1 MPPSG
6 QTSPQLNPASAAP
19 DVSYPQFV
27 EVLSLLAGSA
37 AGRLRSLYPDVA
49 GAEPGI
55 SARGASR
62 ADEHVVGGSAAS
74 RPGVVSAGQSKLSA
88 LEKESTGASEGS
100 GKHTRRRNDADSVVH
115 RHIGRKGHEAS
126 RLRGALGRWGA
137 YFRGCLNESSVSQE
151 RLADARA

>member
-1 MPPSG
+1 MLPAPRQGQALKNVPPSG

-19 DVSYPQFV
+19 DISYPQFV

-49 GAEPGI
+49 GAPGMC
-55 SARGASR
+55 ARGALR
-62 ADEHVVGGSAAS
+62 ADEHVVGGSAGS
-74 RPGVVSAGQSKLSA
+74 RPGVASATQSNLSA

-100 GKHTRRRNDADSVVH
+100 EKHARRRNDAGSVAH

-126 RLRGALGRWGA
+126 RLRGAR
-137 YFRGCLNESSVSQE
+137 
-151 RLADARA
+151 